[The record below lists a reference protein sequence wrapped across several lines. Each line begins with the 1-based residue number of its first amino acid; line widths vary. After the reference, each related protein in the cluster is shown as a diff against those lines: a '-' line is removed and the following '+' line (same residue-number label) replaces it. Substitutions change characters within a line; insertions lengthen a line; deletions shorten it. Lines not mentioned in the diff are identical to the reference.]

1 MQLPSP
7 DELKQK
13 RNDLGLTQSDLAKRA
28 GVSQPLIARIE
39 SGDVD
44 PRLSTLKK
52 IIDVFNDIEKED
64 IFLKDIMNR
73 NLISVSPHESIDQ
86 AVHIMEE
93 FNISQ
98 IPVIEDGISVGSI
111 SEDTIV
117 RSMADKKTSVVSHMK
132 IRDIMGDSFPTLAPS
147 TDVKTASY
155 MLEKHPAVLVL
166 EQGHVAGVVTKYD
179 ILKLLSE

>member
-13 RNDLGLTQSDLAKRA
+13 RIDLGLTQSDLAKRA

-39 SGDVD
+39 AGDVD
-44 PRLSTLKK
+44 PRLSTLRK

-64 IFLKDIMNR
+64 IYLRDIMNR
-73 NLISVSPHESIDQ
+73 DLISVNPQESVDK
-86 AVHIMEE
+86 AVSIMERY
-93 FNISQ
+93 NISQ
-98 IPVIEDGISVGSI
+98 IPVIQDGISVGSI
-111 SEDTIV
+111 SEDMIV
-117 RSMADKKTSVVSHMK
+117 RSMANKKTSEVSHMK
-132 IRDIMGDSFPTLAPS
+132 IGDVMGDSFPTLSPG

-155 MLEKHPAVLVL
+155 ILEKHPAVLVL
-166 EQGHVAGVVTKYD
+166 EKGQVSGVVTKYD

>member
-13 RNDLGLTQSDLAKRA
+13 RIDLCLTQSDLAKRA

-39 SGDVD
+39 AGDVD

-64 IFLKDIMNR
+64 ICLRDIMNSE
-73 NLISVSPHESIDQ
+73 LISVAPNESIDK
-86 AVHIMEE
+86 AVSIMEKY
-93 FNISQ
+93 NISQ
-98 IPVIEDGISVGSI
+98 IPVIQEGISVGSI
-111 SEDTIV
+111 SEDMIV

-132 IRDIMGDSFPTLAPS
+132 IGDIMGDSFPTLSPG

-166 EQGHVAGVVTKYD
+166 EKGQVAGVVTKYD

>member
-1 MQLPSP
+1 MQIPSP
-7 DELKQK
+7 DELRQK

-39 SGDVD
+39 AGDVD

-64 IFLKDIMNR
+64 IYLRDIMNMD
-73 NLISVSPHESIDQ
+73 LISVSPDENIDK
-86 AVHIMEE
+86 AVNIMEKY
-93 FNISQ
+93 NISQ
-98 IPVIEDGISVGSI
+98 IPVILNGISVGSI
-111 SEDTIV
+111 SEEMIV
-117 RSMADKKTSVVSHMK
+117 RSMADKKTSVVSHML
-132 IRDIMGDSFPTLAPS
+132 IGDIMGDSFPTLSPK

-166 EQGHVAGVVTKYD
+166 EKGHVIGVVTKYD